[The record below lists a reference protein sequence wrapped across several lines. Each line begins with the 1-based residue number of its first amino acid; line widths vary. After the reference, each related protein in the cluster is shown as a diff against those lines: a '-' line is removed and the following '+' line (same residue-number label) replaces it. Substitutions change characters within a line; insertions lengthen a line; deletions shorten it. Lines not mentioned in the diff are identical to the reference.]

1 LKVLNPSQKHSI
13 CSFNHLAETF
23 TEYDD
28 DPGQPPQ
35 TPAPLFV
42 AKAFRTALFGTPAQ
56 KEPQPRTRLVRP
68 KKTEERPSTPTEEK
82 KKKPAPQE
90 EQPQKEKAQRRRGYG
105 LHYDESELEFSPV
118 RPARRQ
124 KLDTDEPQHQKSAE
138 PAVEKAAPP
147 PFKLAPHNGNLFDSK
162 AAKSIELPK
171 DLAQTPGRPASP
183 TKGILMTP
191 GAAMRQRKAVTFD
204 ATTKK
209 EEVKGSRV
217 RSGLPTEFPGK
228 FPSPWTPKSGTPKR
242 SSGSLEETSLPINH
256 ASKKRAISFE
266 VTEATRIQ
274 DVLNEASDDDG
285 DMQILHDGDL
295 TIDMTAP
302 KSASGQYWKEHAE
315 NLEGLALIKVGKLRD
330 RCNLAIEYAKRKDE
344 YCVSLCEKIREYTQK
359 SKLLKD
365 EIKRL
370 HQLEQ
375 LHSTPEGTAL
385 SEAMHMLSEK
395 EATIG
400 ACETEM
406 SRMQATIEDYEARL
420 KKYEDLLNNREEKIT
435 ELSMTMLGSGHEE
448 EDSEQVQELK
458 SKLRKAR
465 LEVKELGPLRVE
477 CRNYKSRVSILEKEK
492 ENLEAQLERMKSIGD
507 ESTASRPSARSASE
521 TRLRTRIEELEK
533 DKRDLKAEMRTK
545 VAEISKE
552 RREAEK
558 SLRSEIAELKAR
570 VSSEELDKK
579 ELAQETARLRDVI
592 GDLELRAAANGRSSA
607 DGDIDEW
614 QKKHRAT
621 TQELRKAKEEIVAL
635 REQLENRQPLHEQLE
650 NRQPLR
656 ERSDNEQEA
665 PLRSRRIS
673 TTPSTG
679 AQKSSP
685 PQKHGEA
692 ASSAVKTVSPTTS
705 VDSAINRSYDRG
717 SSRKQAQSSS
727 PPFNL
732 ASTREESEKPYDDI
746 ANSSLLDLPPP
757 APAEPKENPGSNME
771 ESFGYMRRLKAS
783 PRPSVVSWE
792 ITPPQQTVKR
802 RNFAVRKP
810 GADKKD
816 SVFADPARQT
826 AAEKRLA
833 ERKAKRM
840 AERKAAQA
848 AGSQLLGGM

>member
-1 LKVLNPSQKHSI
+1 MP
-13 CSFNHLAETF
+13 
-23 TEYDD
+23 
-28 DPGQPPQ
+28 
-35 TPAPLFV
+35 
-42 AKAFRTALFGTPAQ
+42 
-56 KEPQPRTRLVRP
+56 
-68 KKTEERPSTPTEEK
+68 
-82 KKKPAPQE
+82 
-90 EQPQKEKAQRRRGYG
+90 
-105 LHYDESELEFSPV
+105 
-118 RPARRQ
+118 
-124 KLDTDEPQHQKSAE
+124 
-138 PAVEKAAPP
+138 APP

-162 AAKSIELPK
+162 ATKSTELPK

-209 EEVKGSRV
+209 EDVKSKGGRV
-217 RSGLPTEFPGK
+217 RSGLPIEFPGK
-228 FPSPWTPKSGTPKR
+228 FPSPWTSKSGTPKR

-256 ASKKRAISFE
+256 ASKKRAIAFE

-274 DVLNEASDDDG
+274 DVLNEASDDDE

-295 TIDMTAP
+295 TTDMTAP

-375 LHSTPEGTAL
+375 LQSTPEGTAL
-385 SEAMHMLSEK
+385 SEAMHLLSEK

-435 ELSMTMLGSGHEE
+435 ELSMSMFGSGHEE

-492 ENLEAQLERMKSIGD
+492 ENLEAQLERMKSISD
-507 ESTASRPSARSASE
+507 ESTVSRPSARSASE
-521 TRLRTRIEELEK
+521 TRMRTQIEELEK

-558 SLRSEIAELKAR
+558 SLRAEIAELKAR
-570 VSSEELDKK
+570 LSSEELDKK
-579 ELAQETARLRDVI
+579 ELAHETARLRDVI
-592 GDLELRAAANGRSSA
+592 GDLELKAAANGRSPSG
-607 DGDIDEW
+607 GDIDEW
-614 QKKHRAT
+614 QQKHRDT
-621 TQELRKAKEEIVAL
+621 IRELRKAKDEIAAL
-635 REQLENRQPLHEQLE
+635 REQLENRH
-650 NRQPLR
+650 PLR
-656 ERSDNEQEA
+656 ERADNEQEVV
-665 PLRSRRIS
+665 PSRLQRTSTTPSTRMS

-679 AQKSSP
+679 EPKSSP
-685 PQKHGEA
+685 PLKDGETVVPA
-692 ASSAVKTVSPTTS
+692 AKTSSHATS
-705 VDSAINRSYDRG
+705 DGFVMDRSHDRG
-717 SSRKQAQSSS
+717 SSRKSFKSS
-727 PPFNL
+727 PPVTL
-732 ASTREESEKPYDDI
+732 EPTRKEEEKPYDDI
-746 ANSSLLDLPPP
+746 ANSSLLALPPP
-757 APAEPKENPGSNME
+757 APAEPKEDFGSSME

-783 PRPSVVSWE
+783 PRPSVVNWD
-792 ITPPQQTVKR
+792 ITPPQPVKR
-802 RNFAVRKP
+802 RSFAVRKP

-833 ERKAKRM
+833 ERKAKRL
-840 AERKAAQA
+840 AERKAAQQ
-848 AGSQLLGGM
+848 AGGQLLGGL